1 MITPSEADALAE
13 KVINEY
19 LSACGPKT
27 REDAGN
33 ALMKLASMCGLCMC
47 AIVGKEDAVDR
58 LNGTVE
64 RISRAQDG
72 VNWAV
77 KSNASRTN

>member
-1 MITPSEADALAE
+1 MITPSEADVLAE
-13 KVINEY
+13 KAVNEY
-19 LSACGPKT
+19 LSACGPQT

-47 AIVGKEDAVDR
+47 AIVGNEDAVDR
-58 LNGTVE
+58 LNGTVK
-64 RISRAQDG
+64 RISRAQEG
-72 VNWAV
+72 VDWAM